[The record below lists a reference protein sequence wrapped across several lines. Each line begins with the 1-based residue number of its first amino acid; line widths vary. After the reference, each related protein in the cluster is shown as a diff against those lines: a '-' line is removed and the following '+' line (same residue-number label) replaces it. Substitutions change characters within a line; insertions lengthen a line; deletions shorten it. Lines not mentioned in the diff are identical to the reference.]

1 MIVSII
7 RATVNADQRPVAM
20 RGAIAILRCMRR
32 TRLIT
37 SFTNSWSTAKR
48 GAAPPKNKSAPEP
61 PLVRETGLKAGCTK
75 CGLKKQVVQ
84 NPLPLVR
91 KKGLKALYGVPSD
104 RSSGACTT
112 VVQKTTSA
120 PEPPPKWAKKQK
132 CVRAAL
138 SSILGRLGVCARSAP
153 EPPLV
158 RETGLKAGCTSV
170 VQKWTKKQQVCQNP
184 HCLYYCSVRHHV
196 KHVLMVQPLNTLDL
210 SLWIN
215 V

>member
-20 RGAIAILRCMRR
+20 RGAIAILRCIRR

-104 RSSGACTT
+104 RSSGACHYCGPKNNKCARTPAKMG
-112 VVQKTTSA
+112 QKTKVCQSRPIVYTRA
-120 PEPPPKWAKKQK
+120 PGGVRQK
-132 CVRAAL
+132 CARASA
-138 SSILGRLGVCARSAP
+138 GARNGA
-153 EPPLV
+153 EGWL
-158 RETGLKAGCTSV
+158 
-170 VQKWTKKQQVCQNP
+170 
-184 HCLYYCSVRHHV
+184 H
-196 KHVLMVQPLNTLDL
+196 
-210 SLWIN
+210 
-215 V
+215 